1 MSEEILDNPFD
12 DGNDSLNVDIIF
24 NKLLTNDDIALKT
37 ELHNPLAL
45 AQLKTL
51 AEYFKTINFTNC
63 EKTINAFITA
73 YCEYMVSYKRQ
84 GRLEIVKGIA
94 GMIGEIGSD
103 KNSINIGPKSKPI

>member
-1 MSEEILDNPFD
+1 MPSDNPLD
-12 DGNDSLNVDIIF
+12 DLLNKGDVTLDAHTIL

-51 AEYFKTINFTNC
+51 AEYFKSINFINC
-63 EKTINAFITA
+63 EKTINAFIEA

-84 GRLEIVKGIA
+84 GRLEITKAVSRL
-94 GMIGEIGSD
+94 MTEITID
-103 KNSINIGPKSKPI
+103 KNNPLSQSKIP